1 MSWSWS
7 KKYPLAGESGGE
19 GREKGAPQG
28 HRGMA
33 AVGAPK
39 ARQAARSAASPAGR
53 VGEGAPMWKMEK
65 PGGKSPYRTGGKLF
79 RST

>member
-1 MSWSWS
+1 MAA
-7 KKYPLAGESGGE
+7 LEGGGSG
-19 GREKGAPQG
+19 KGAPQG

-33 AVGAPK
+33 AVGAQK

-53 VGEGAPMWKMEK
+53 LGEGAPMWKMEK

>member
-7 KKYPLAGESGGE
+7 KKYPLAGEKRGKRRLMAALEGGGSG
-19 GREKGAPQG
+19 KGAPQG

-39 ARQAARSAASPAGR
+39 ARQAARSADVENGKAGR
-53 VGEGAPMWKMEK
+53 
-65 PGGKSPYRTGGKLF
+65 
-79 RST
+79 